1 LALQAALA
9 ARDPHRFAQLLGQ
22 WVHRH
27 GVSSVE
33 ALLAALAEV
42 DPEGDAWWHNR
53 APEPER
59 VVTPEPVAAPKPVAV
74 PELPRRAS
82 RPAPAPT
89 HPVLVQLRSWLPDQ
103 ETRRAA

>member
-27 GVSSVE
+27 GVSRVE
-33 ALLAALAEV
+33 ELLAALTEV
-42 DPEGDAWWHNR
+42 DPEGGAWWYNR
-53 APEPER
+53 AAEPEP
-59 VVTPEPVAAPKPVAV
+59 VATPKQVAAPKPVAV
-74 PELPRRAS
+74 PEPPLRAS